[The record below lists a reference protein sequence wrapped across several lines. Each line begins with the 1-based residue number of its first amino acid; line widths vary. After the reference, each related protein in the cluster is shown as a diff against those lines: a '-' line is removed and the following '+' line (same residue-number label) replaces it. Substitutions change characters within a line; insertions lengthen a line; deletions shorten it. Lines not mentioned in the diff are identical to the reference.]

1 MNSQVFS
8 RSSVLN
14 NIPIRKLNEILSNI
28 ENGSDELSVKALK
41 KTAIARYAESNIPI
55 EYWFLKMEKDFTG
68 DPRLLEKY
76 KEYTSDMK
84 KSYIQ
89 GTSICFAG
97 AHGLGKTMTATCI
110 LKKAAQ
116 QNFSALYTT
125 LSDVVA
131 AMTQAPNEDKF
142 IAKRE
147 LLLVDFLI
155 LDEFDNRFFSN
166 DNAADLYARTLEGVF
181 RTRSQNKLPTLMC
194 TNSPNVIEGFNG
206 ALKASIES
214 LMKGYIKIF
223 PVLGDDFRKKNV

>member
-8 RSSVLN
+8 RNSVLN
-14 NIPIRKLNEILSNI
+14 NIPIRKLNEILADI
-28 ENGSDELSVKALK
+28 ENSSDDLSIKALK
-41 KTAIARYAESNIPI
+41 KTAITRYAESNIPI

-76 KEYTSDMK
+76 KEYTADMK
-84 KSYIQ
+84 KSYVQ
-89 GTSICFAG
+89 GASICFAG
-97 AHGLGKTMTATCI
+97 AHGLGKTFCTTNI

-125 LSDVVA
+125 LSDVVSTL
-131 AMTQAPNEDKF
+131 TQAPNEDKF

-147 LLLVDFLI
+147 LLLVDFLAI
-155 LDEFDNRFFSN
+155 DELDPRFFSN
-166 DNAADLYARTLEGVF
+166 DNAADLYARTLEGIF
-181 RTRSQNKLPTLMC
+181 RSRSQNKLPTIMC

-223 PVLGDDFRKKNV
+223 PVLGNDFRKKTT